1 MNFPI
6 QSSGIWIPSCQPPWS
21 SQSLCCCKRSL
32 SFYKR
37 TSNLALNFK
46 PKRFY
51 LLTIFNKISLE
62 RGPQGQWGPG
72 RLSPQGPLSKEIV
85 FFSHFFLSNLRVC
98 VLFLCL
104 HTTLLQNAPLPKCTW
119 SGLANYT
126 QPMCFTGLIFYYFHH
141 ATKIR
146 RPARFKG
153 SKGMSWHCDKEA
165 VF

>member
-6 QSSGIWIPSCQPPWS
+6 QSSGIWIPSCQLPWS

-72 RLSPQGPLSKEIV
+72 RLSPQGPLAKQIV
-85 FFSHFFLSNLRVC
+85 FFSHFILSNLRVC

-104 HTTLLQNAPLPKCTW
+104 HTTLPQNAPLPMHVVRAGKLHPTHV
-119 SGLANYT
+119 
-126 QPMCFTGLIFYYFHH
+126 FYRLNILLFPPCYQNPK
-141 ATKIR
+141 TCKVQG
-146 RPARFKG
+146 FKG
-153 SKGMSWHCDKEA
+153 NELTL
-165 VF
+165 